1 MLTRQ
6 VLIIG
11 VAVVLIVVIVS
22 GYLVWQ
28 SGYFN
33 PTATPSPSVTPS
45 PTPTP
50 ITTPTPTASATPEV
64 STQEQVRD
72 AVMTYIKTN
81 HNETATYML
90 SFSWTGGRTTPE
102 LILGAETY
110 SYQSEGWNVTM
121 QYPVVPNPIYAVTA
135 DYTSPI
141 SQVTPAEK
149 IVAWLGTW
157 QNGTISETSYNNTM
171 LPIQE
176 QVRNNVMA
184 YIKNNH
190 EETAQFMQSF
200 NWTGGRVDTGL
211 LGSVLYSYQSQ
222 AWNVTMR
229 YPVVPNPIYTVSA
242 NYTAGT
248 VAIFWQGAWQSGNIN
263 ETSYTNNELTEQE
276 QVRNDIVNY
285 LRTNHADTVQYLQT
299 YDWFEENLTPEGL
312 VGASTYSYL
321 NQGWNITM
329 QYPVVLNPT
338 YTITANYTSQATPP
352 QTIIVWQG
360 TWQNGTI
367 TETSYSYTP

>member
-1 MLTRQ
+1 MLARQ

-11 VAVVLIVVIVS
+11 IAVVLIVVIVS

-50 ITTPTPTASATPEV
+50 IITPTPTSSATPEV

-90 SFSWTGGRTTPE
+90 SFSWTGGRTTPSG
-102 LILGAETY
+102 IVGAETY
-110 SYQSEGWNVTM
+110 SYQSVGWNVTM
-121 QYPVVPNPIYAVTA
+121 QYPVVPNPKYTVTA

-149 IVAWLGTW
+149 IISWLGTW

-184 YIKNNH
+184 YLKNNH
-190 EETAQFMQSF
+190 EETAQYMQNF
-200 NWTGGRVDTGL
+200 NGQEENVTPSGL
-211 LGSVLYSYQSQ
+211 VGSSTYSYLSQ
-222 AWNVTMR
+222 GWNVTMQ
-229 YPVVPNPIYTVSA
+229 YPVVPNPIYIIIA
-242 NYTAGT
+242 NYTEAKRFILLGKELGKT
-248 VAIFWQGAWQSGNIN
+248 EPSQRQVTPTAHENRSHHPTHIF
-263 ETSYTNNELTEQE
+263 L
-276 QVRNDIVNY
+276 D
-285 LRTNHADTVQYLQT
+285 
-299 YDWFEENLTPEGL
+299 
-312 VGASTYSYL
+312 
-321 NQGWNITM
+321 
-329 QYPVVLNPT
+329 
-338 YTITANYTSQATPP
+338 
-352 QTIIVWQG
+352 
-360 TWQNGTI
+360 
-367 TETSYSYTP
+367 